1 VKAEVR
7 ERLDQAN
14 VNERVLMPDLDGLA
28 TWLRRYYSPGHTDA
42 LAATGGASMDGVG
55 EAVQQEGS
63 MSGSAPVGELP
74 QP

>member
-28 TWLRRYYSPGHTDA
+28 TWLRRYYSPGPSLERDGRR
-42 LAATGGASMDGVG
+42 GGGTMDGAG
-55 EAVQQEGS
+55 EGVQQEGS
-63 MSGSAPVGELP
+63 MTNRA
-74 QP
+74 